1 MTSGRS
7 GKSYK
12 VTVRGVCTHSD
23 GAPCEGFKNHHNCSH
38 VEAVREVSGRIL
50 EALKTKQKDT

>member
-7 GKSYK
+7 GKAYK
-12 VTVRGVCTHSD
+12 VSARSGVCTEAD

-50 EALKTKQKDT
+50 EELKRKNT